1 MSLCL
6 VYKVV
11 EDVVD
16 LFPDVGS
23 QAQELA
29 IYSVKGGLQE
39 ISLSWI
45 LRVEQSQKLN
55 KQQQLSQQ
63 LFLGE
68 NSHQGQNADQ

>member
-23 QAQELA
+23 QTQELA
-29 IYSVKGGLQE
+29 IYSVKSCLQE
-39 ISLSWI
+39 ISLAWI
-45 LRVEQSQKLN
+45 L
-55 KQQQLSQQ
+55 
-63 LFLGE
+63 
-68 NSHQGQNADQ
+68 

>member
-16 LFPDVGS
+16 LFPDVGP
-23 QAQELA
+23 QTEELA
-29 IYSVKGGLQE
+29 IYSMKGCLQE

-45 LRVEQSQKLN
+45 L
-55 KQQQLSQQ
+55 
-63 LFLGE
+63 
-68 NSHQGQNADQ
+68 

>member
-1 MSLCL
+1 MPLCL

-23 QAQELA
+23 QTQELA
-29 IYSVKGGLQE
+29 IYSVKSCLQE

-45 LRVEQSQKLN
+45 LGVEQSKKLN
-55 KQQQLSQQ
+55 NQQRL
-63 LFLGE
+63 
-68 NSHQGQNADQ
+68 

>member
-16 LFPDVGS
+16 LLPDVGS
-23 QAQELA
+23 QAEELA
-29 IYSVKGGLQE
+29 IYSVKSCLQE

-45 LRVEQSQKLN
+45 LGVEEGEKLN
-55 KQQQLSQQ
+55 KQQELRAAISISRGK
-63 LFLGE
+63 LT
-68 NSHQGQNADQ
+68 SRTKR

>member
-23 QAQELA
+23 QAEELA
-29 IYSVKGGLQE
+29 IYSVKSCLQE

-45 LRVEQSQKLN
+45 L
-55 KQQQLSQQ
+55 
-63 LFLGE
+63 
-68 NSHQGQNADQ
+68 

>member
-1 MSLCL
+1 MPLCL

-23 QAQELA
+23 QTQELA
-29 IYSVKGGLQE
+29 IYSVKSCLQE

-45 LRVEQSQKLN
+45 LGVEQSKKLN
-55 KQQQLSQQ
+55 KQQRL
-63 LFLGE
+63 
-68 NSHQGQNADQ
+68 

>member
-1 MSLCL
+1 MPLCL

-23 QAQELA
+23 QTQELA
-29 IYSVKGGLQE
+29 IYSVKSCLQE

-45 LRVEQSQKLN
+45 LGVEQSKKLN
-55 KQQQLSQQ
+55 EQQRL
-63 LFLGE
+63 
-68 NSHQGQNADQ
+68 

>member
-6 VYKVV
+6 VYEVV

-23 QAQELA
+23 QTQELA
-29 IYSVKGGLQE
+29 IYSVKSCLQE

-45 LRVEQSQKLN
+45 LGVEQSQKLN
-55 KQQQLSQQ
+55 EQQRL
-63 LFLGE
+63 
-68 NSHQGQNADQ
+68 